1 MTGDRNCGHPH
12 RLATANRG
20 GFVRQGLDA
29 MTGEPVRYKV
39 TIANA
44 QGLHMRPMKTFVELA
59 SKFQSTV
66 QVYKQVDQKIDGKSP
81 WGLLSLGAEQGTE
94 LTLEVCGP
102 DQQEA
107 LDALIAFLATLTDED
122 DAPATEPLAPASRD
136 ERGRANGGSAETP
149 GGAAEAPAGPP

>member
-1 MTGDRNCGHPH
+1 
-12 RLATANRG
+12 
-20 GFVRQGLDA
+20 

-39 TIANA
+39 TITNA

-66 QVYKQVDQKIDGKSP
+66 QVYKQADQKIDGKSP

-122 DAPATEPLAPASRD
+122 APEGGVTESVDHTSQD
-136 ERGRANGGSAETP
+136 ELGGANGGAAKVNGGAAETP